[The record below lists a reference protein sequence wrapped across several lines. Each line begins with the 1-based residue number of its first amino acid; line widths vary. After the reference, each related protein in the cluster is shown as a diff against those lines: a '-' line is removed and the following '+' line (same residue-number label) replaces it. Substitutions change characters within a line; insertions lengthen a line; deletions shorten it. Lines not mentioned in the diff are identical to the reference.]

1 VSAGRA
7 TAPLRVAAAAA
18 AALLVALALPAAASA
33 HAVLERSTPERGAP
47 LSSSPGEIAFYF
59 NEPVEATFGA
69 VALYDSAGEE
79 VDTGEPFRP
88 DDESSALGVPI
99 EGDLPDGVYTAT
111 YRVISADSHP
121 VSGGL
126 VFTVG
131 EAGTGSGAS
140 VSELLEGTEA
150 GPVTDVAFWA
160 ARWLGYL
167 AIGVAI
173 GGTAFLLAILRPAIR
188 AQGGDGWDDAKAAFA
203 GRWRTV
209 MLAAAG
215 VGLAA
220 SALAIVLQGATALG
234 TSFWDALDATT
245 IGDVLDT
252 RFGTAV
258 GFRLLAW
265 ALFAAVVV
273 AGRPLLALPSIA
285 YLAVSPALAGHASVQ
300 EPTWLLFPADVVHVA
315 AVGLWFGGL
324 GMLVFCLPVATA
336 TLEPE
341 HRTRLLAG
349 CLVRFSPLA
358 LGSVIALAAM
368 GITMSLDYVDP
379 LSSLFDT
386 AFGRAVLIKA
396 GLLVVLIGFGA
407 VNRQRLLPALR
418 ETERRGEA
426 PGRPGALFRRTLR
439 SEVALIV
446 VVLGV
451 AAALVSYSP
460 PDAESEGPV
469 SGTTTLGP
477 ATLDYTVEPAQVGRN
492 QLHLYLFDSE
502 DGSQYT
508 QAKGFEAQVE
518 LEDKDIGPLDVDL
531 SRAGPGHYV
540 ARSAPFGVTGDWSV
554 LVRMRI
560 SRFEEARASF
570 EVSIE

>member
-1 VSAGRA
+1 VVTARPAIPLLGTAAGA
-7 TAPLRVAAAAA
+7 L
-18 AALLVALALPAAASA
+18 ALLALYLPAAASA
-33 HAVLERSTPERGAP
+33 HAVLERTTPERGVELDAAP
-47 LSSSPGEIAFYF
+47 REVAFYF
-59 NEPVEATFGA
+59 NEPVEAAFGA
-69 VALYDSAGEE
+69 VTLYDSAGEKVE
-79 VDTGEPFRP
+79 TGEPFRP
-88 DDESSALGVPI
+88 GEESSAIGVPV
-99 EGDLPDGVYTAT
+99 ERDLPDGIYTAT
-111 YRVISADSHP
+111 YRVLSADSHP
-121 VSGGL
+121 VSGGM

-131 EAGTGSGAS
+131 DAGAGSGPS
-140 VSELLEGTEA
+140 VSELLAGAEA
-150 GPVTDVAFWA
+150 GAVTDVAFWA

-167 AIGVAI
+167 AIGIAI
-173 GGTAFLLAILRPAIR
+173 GGLAFLLVILRPAIR
-188 AQGGDGWDDAKAAFA
+188 AQGRDGWDDAKAAFVR
-203 GRWRTV
+203 RWRIV
-209 MLAAAG
+209 MLVAAG
-215 VGLAA
+215 IGLAA

-245 IGDVLDT
+245 IGDVLET
-252 RFGTAV
+252 RFGTAI

-265 ALFAAVVV
+265 ALFAAVIV

-285 YLAVSPALAGHASVQ
+285 YLTVSPALAGHASVQ
-300 EPTWLLFPADVVHVA
+300 EPTWVLFPADVVHVA

-324 GMLVFCLPVATA
+324 ALLVLCLPAATA
-336 TLEPE
+336 TLDPE
-341 HRTRLLAG
+341 RRTRLLAG

-368 GITMSLDYVDP
+368 GITMSLVYVDP
-379 LSSLFDT
+379 LSGLFDT

-407 VNRQRLLPALR
+407 VNRQGLLPALR
-418 ETERRGEA
+418 ETERRGQP

-451 AAALVSYSP
+451 AAALVSYP
-460 PDAESEGPV
+460 PPNAASEGPV
-469 SGTTTLGP
+469 SGTATLGP

-502 DGSQYT
+502 DGSQFT
-508 QAKGFEAQVE
+508 EARGFEAQLE
-518 LEDKDIGPLDVDL
+518 LEDKDIGPLEVDL

-540 ARSAPFGVTGDWSV
+540 ARSAPFGVPGDWSV
-554 LVRMRI
+554 LVRMRV

-570 EVSIE
+570 EVPIG